1 MAFLPTLTSLFLAA
15 AGPPD
20 GAGLHA
26 PLDALLRAHV
36 KEGVVDYRAL
46 KSREK
51 DLDRYLETLAR
62 TEPAPL
68 AEKERLALWIN
79 AYNAFT
85 LKLILERYP
94 GIKGIK
100 DIPRR
105 WDLKR
110 WTVGGKTYSLGQI
123 EHEVLRKEFREPRIH
138 FAIVCAARSCPD
150 LRSEAYLG
158 ERIDEQLTEAGRRFL
173 SLPDKGFKALREPGL
188 LFGTND
194 NVYLS
199 SIFKWFAEDFERD
212 GKTVID
218 FLLPHLPP
226 AGRKFVEEHR
236 KDLSLRYLD
245 YDWSLNGS

>member
-1 MAFLPTLTSLFLAA
+1 MTFHWTLTPLLLAA
-15 AGPPD
+15 GTPD
-20 GAGLHA
+20 GAGIHA

-46 KSREK
+46 KTREQ
-51 DLDRYLETLAR
+51 DLDRYLEALSR
-62 TEPAPL
+62 TDPAPL
-68 AEKERLALWIN
+68 PEKARLALWIN

-110 WTVGGKTYSLGQI
+110 WTVGGKKYSLDGI
-123 EHEVLRKEFREPRIH
+123 EHGVLRKEFREPRIH

-150 LRSEAYLG
+150 LRSEAYTAG
-158 ERIDEQLTEAGRRFL
+158 RIDEQLSDAGRRFL
-173 SLPDKGFKALREPGL
+173 SRPDKGFKALRERGL
-188 LFGTND
+188 LGTND
-194 NVYLS
+194 HVYLS
-199 SIFKWFAEDFERD
+199 QIFKWFAEDFERD

-218 FLLPHLPP
+218 FLIPYLPEE
-226 AGRKFVEEHR
+226 GRKFVEEHR
-236 KDLSLRYLD
+236 KDLSIRYLD
-245 YDWSLNGS
+245 YDWSLNGT